1 MTVGSLVQLFYTAR
15 TLRQHSNMY
24 SFHFISLAFS
34 FFAVRL
40 RPLNPFSH
48 YSEKG
53 NQANVLA
60 TSKLQNNWLA
70 MALCLVSA
78 AAGEHR
84 MPSSS

>member
-1 MTVGSLVQLFYTAR
+1 
-15 TLRQHSNMY
+15 MY
-24 SFHFISLAFS
+24 SFRFISPPFS

-40 RPLNPFSH
+40 RPLNPSSH

-60 TSKLQNNWLA
+60 IPKLQNNWLD
-70 MALCLVSA
+70 MALGLVSTV
-78 AAGEHR
+78 AGEHR